1 MKSRQITQRIL
12 AALVLGVA
20 VGMATRNFLDEDT
33 AKQIAGYYSLL
44 TDVFLHLIKMIIAPL
59 VFATVVAGI
68 ANTGDTKTVGRIGL
82 RALGWFIVISFISLS
97 IGLVMATI
105 LNPGDG
111 LHIDPTASA
120 ESVVTGVEPHALSL
134 KGFLDQ
140 VFPSS
145 VIDAMA
151 KNNILQ
157 ILVFAVFFGFALAS
171 LGKKTESLIKVMHEA
186 VPAMLN
192 VTSYVMLFAPF
203 GVFGAVSSVVTLQGL
218 GVLVTYGKYLGGFYL
233 SLLILWV
240 ILIAAG
246 RALIGPTITTLV
258 RMVREPMLLAF
269 STASS
274 EAAYPGAMQKLARFG
289 VREDTAGLVLPLGYS
304 FNLAGSMINMTF
316 ASLFIAQ
323 VCGVELS
330 LTQKLTMLLVL
341 MVSSKGIAGV
351 PRASLV
357 VVAAVLP
364 IFHIPEAGLLL
375 VFGIDHFLDMGR
387 SATNVLGNCIVTAVV
402 ANREGEL
409 APGREINEDAEVEI
423 SSAH

>member
-12 AALVLGVA
+12 LALVLGVA
-20 VGMATRNFLDEDT
+20 VGTATRNFLDEDI

-44 TDVFLHLIKMIIAPL
+44 TDIFLHLIKMIIAPL
-59 VFATVVAGI
+59 VFATVVSGI

-82 RALGWFIVISFISLS
+82 RALGWFIIVSFISLT

-111 LHIDPTASA
+111 LHLDPASGSEPVA
-120 ESVVTGVEPHALSL
+120 GVEAHVLTL
-134 KGFLDQ
+134 KGFIDQ

-171 LGKKTESLIKVMHEA
+171 LGKKAESLVKLMHEA

-192 VTSYVMLFAPF
+192 VTSYVMLFAPL

-218 GVLVTYGKYLGGFYL
+218 GVLLTYGKYLGGFYL
-233 SLLILWV
+233 SLAILWV

-246 RALIGPTITTLV
+246 RALIGPTIMTLV

-323 VCGVELS
+323 VCGVDLS

-364 IFHIPEAGLLL
+364 MFHIPEAGLLL

-409 APGREINEDAEVEI
+409 ASGRLINEDLEV
-423 SSAH
+423 

>member
-1 MKSRQITQRIL
+1 MKSKQITQRIL
-12 AALVLGVA
+12 LALVLGAA
-20 VGMATRNFLDEDT
+20 VGMATRHWLPADG
-33 AKQIAGYYSLL
+33 AKEVAGYYSLL

-59 VFATVVAGI
+59 VFATVVSGI
-68 ANTGDTKTVGRIGL
+68 ANTGDTKAVGRIGI
-82 RALGWFIVISFISLS
+82 RALGWFLTASFVSLT
-97 IGLVMATI
+97 IGLIMATV

-111 LHIDPTASA
+111 LHLNPDDAVAPVS
-120 ESVVTGVEPHALSL
+120 GVEAHALNL
-134 KGFLDQ
+134 KDFLGQ

-171 LGKKTESLIKVMHEA
+171 VGGEVAGSLIKLMHET
-186 VPAMLN
+186 VPVMLR
-192 VTSYVMLFAPF
+192 VTNYVMLFAPF

-218 GVLVTYGKYLGGFYL
+218 DVMVTYGKYLGGFYL
-233 SLLILWV
+233 SLGVLWCLLV
-240 ILIAAG
+240 GAG
-246 RALIGPTITTLV
+246 RLFVGPSIMTLV

-274 EAAYPGAMQKLARFG
+274 EAAYPGAMEKLGRFG
-289 VREDTAGLVLPLGYS
+289 VREEIAGLVLPLGYS
-304 FNLAGSMINMTF
+304 FNLDGSMINMTF

-323 VCGVELS
+323 VCGVDLTLS
-330 LTQKLTMLLVL
+330 QKLLMLLVL

-375 VFGIDHFLDMGR
+375 VFGVDHFLDMGR
-387 SATNVLGNCIVTAVV
+387 SATNVLGNCIATSVV
-402 ANREGEL
+402 AKWEGEL
-409 APGREINEDAEVEI
+409 PEGRKIIDEDEA
-423 SSAH
+423 

>member
-1 MKSRQITQRIL
+1 MKSKQITQRIL
-12 AALVLGVA
+12 LALVLGVA
-20 VGMATRNFLDEDT
+20 VGMATRKGLDEET
-33 AKQIAGYYSLL
+33 ANQVAGYYSLL
-44 TDVFLHLIKMIIAPL
+44 TGVFLNLIKMIIAPL
-59 VFATVVAGI
+59 VFSTVVSGI

-82 RALGWFIVISFISLS
+82 RALGWFIACSFISLT

-111 LHIDPTASA
+111 LHLDVAAAGNGETIA
-120 ESVVTGVEPHALSL
+120 GVEPHALNL

-140 VFPSS
+140 VFPTSI
-145 VIDAMA
+145 IDAMA
-151 KNNILQ
+151 HNNILQ
-157 ILVFAVFFGFALAS
+157 ILCFAIFFGFALAS
-171 LGKKTESLIKVMHEA
+171 LGEKVTGGLIKLMHEA
-186 VPAMLN
+186 VPVMLQ

-203 GVFGAVSSVVTLQGL
+203 GVFGAVASVVTRQGL
-218 GVLVTYGKYLGGFYL
+218 EVLVTYGKYLGGFYL
-233 SLLILWV
+233 SLLILWL
-240 ILIAAG
+240 ILVAAG
-246 RALIGPTITTLV
+246 RALVGPSIMILV

-274 EAAYPGAMQKLARFG
+274 EAAYPGAMQKLAKFG
-289 VREDTAGLVLPLGYS
+289 VREETAGLVLPLGYS

-323 VCGVELS
+323 VCGVDLS
-330 LTQKLTMLLVL
+330 WSQKLTMLLVL

-364 IFHIPEAGLLL
+364 MFHIPEAGLLL
-375 VFGIDHFLDMGR
+375 VLGIDHFLDMGR
-387 SATNVLGNCIVTAVV
+387 SSINVLGNCIVTAVV

-409 APGREINEDAEVEI
+409 APGRLIDEDAEG
-423 SSAH
+423 A

>member
-12 AALVLGVA
+12 LALVLGVA
-20 VGMATRNFLDEDT
+20 VGMATRDFLDEDT

-59 VFATVVAGI
+59 VFATVVSGI

-82 RALGWFIVISFISLS
+82 RALGWFVVVSFISLT
-97 IGLVMATI
+97 IGLVMATL
-105 LNPGDG
+105 LNPGNG
-111 LHIDPTASA
+111 LHLDPTASVEPIA
-120 ESVVTGVEPHALSL
+120 GVEPHAMTF

-171 LGKKTESLIKVMHEA
+171 LGQKAESLIKVMHEA

-203 GVFGAVSSVVTLQGL
+203 GVFGAVASVVTLQGL

-233 SLLILWV
+233 SLLILWG

-246 RALIGPTITTLV
+246 RALVGPTIMILV

-330 LTQKLTMLLVL
+330 FTQKVTMLLVL

-364 IFHIPEAGLLL
+364 MFNIPEAGLLL

-409 APGREINEDAEVEI
+409 VEGRVIDEEG
-423 SSAH
+423 

>member
-12 AALVLGVA
+12 LALVLGVG
-20 VGMATRNFLDEDT
+20 VGSATRYWVQDDDL

-44 TDVFLHLIKMIIAPL
+44 TDIFLHLIKMIIAPL
-59 VFATVVAGI
+59 VFATVVSGI

-82 RALGWFIVISFISLS
+82 RALGWFIVVSFISLT

-111 LHIDPTASA
+111 LHLDPNTASEPVA
-120 ESVVTGVEPHALSL
+120 GVEAHVLTL

-145 VIDAMA
+145 VVDAMA

-171 LGKKTESLIKVMHEA
+171 LGKKAESLIKLMHEA
-186 VPAMLN
+186 VPTMLN

-218 GVLVTYGKYLGGFYL
+218 GVLLTYGKYLGGFYL

-364 IFHIPEAGLLL
+364 MFHIPEAGLLL

-409 APGREINEDAEVEI
+409 ASGRVINEDLEV
-423 SSAH
+423 

>member
-1 MKSRQITQRIL
+1 MTQRIL
-12 AALVLGVA
+12 LALVLGVA
-20 VGMATRNFLDEDT
+20 VGSATRYGVQDEGL

-59 VFATVVAGI
+59 VFATVVSGI

-82 RALGWFIVISFISLS
+82 RALGWFIIVSFISLT
-97 IGLVMATI
+97 IGLVMATL

-111 LHIDPTASA
+111 LHLDPNASGDA
-120 ESVVTGVEPHALSL
+120 IAVVEPHALNL

-145 VIDAMA
+145 VVDAMA

-171 LGKKTESLIKVMHEA
+171 LGKQAESLIKLMHEA
-186 VPAMLN
+186 VPTMLS

-218 GVLVTYGKYLGGFYL
+218 GVLVTYGKYLGGFYV
-233 SLLILWV
+233 SLLILWL

-246 RALIGPTITTLV
+246 RALIGPTIMTLV

-330 LTQKLTMLLVL
+330 LTQKVTMLLVL

-364 IFHIPEAGLLL
+364 MFHIPEAGLLL

-402 ANREGEL
+402 AHREGEL
-409 APGREINEDAEVEI
+409 AQGREIREDEEV
-423 SSAH
+423 

>member
-1 MKSRQITQRIL
+1 MKSKQITQRIL
-12 AALVLGVA
+12 LALVLGVL
-20 VGMATRNFLDEDT
+20 VGMGTRKGLDEET

-44 TDVFLHLIKMIIAPL
+44 TGVFLNLIKMIIAPL
-59 VFATVVAGI
+59 VFCTVVSGI

-82 RALGWFIVISFISLS
+82 RALGWFIVVSFISLS
-97 IGLVMATI
+97 IGLLMAT
-105 LNPGDG
+105 LLSPGDG
-111 LHIDPTASA
+111 LHLDVSA
-120 ESVVTGVEPHALSL
+120 DAGATVPGVEPHALSL

-151 KNNILQ
+151 HNNILQ
-157 ILVFAVFFGFALAS
+157 ILVFAIFFGFALAS
-171 LGKKTESLIKVMHEA
+171 LGQKVTGSLIKLMHEA
-186 VPAMLN
+186 VPAMLQ

-203 GVFGAVSSVVTLQGL
+203 GVFGAVSSVVTEQGL
-218 GVLVTYGKYLGGFYL
+218 GVLITYGKYLGGFYL
-233 SLLILWV
+233 SLLILWA

-246 RALIGPTITTLV
+246 RALVGPTIMTLV

-274 EAAYPGAMQKLARFG
+274 EAAYPGAMQKLALFG
-289 VREDTAGLVLPLGYS
+289 VREETAGLVLPLGYS

-323 VCGVELS
+323 VCGVDLS
-330 LTQKLTMLLVL
+330 WSQKLTMLLVL

-364 IFHIPEAGLLL
+364 IFNIPEGGLIL
-375 VFGIDHFLDMGR
+375 VFGVDQFLDMGR
-387 SATNVLGNCIVTAVV
+387 SATNVIGNSLATAVV

-409 APGREINEDAEVEI
+409 APGRLIDEDAEG
-423 SSAH
+423 A

>member
-1 MKSRQITQRIL
+1 MKSKQITQRIL

-20 VGMATRNFLDEDT
+20 VGMATRQFLPEDS
-33 AKQIAGYYSLL
+33 AKQVAGYYSLL

-59 VFATVVAGI
+59 VFATVVSGI

-82 RALGWFIVISFISLS
+82 RALGWFIVVSFISLS
-97 IGLVMATI
+97 IGLVMAT
-105 LNPGDG
+105 LLSPGDG
-111 LHIDPTASA
+111 LHLDVPADTP
-120 ESVVTGVEPHALSL
+120 VPGVETHALNL

-157 ILVFAVFFGFALAS
+157 ILVFAIFFGFALAS
-171 LGKKTESLIKVMHEA
+171 LGQKVTGSLIKLMHEA
-186 VPAMLN
+186 VPAMLQ

-203 GVFGAVSSVVTLQGL
+203 GVFGAVSSVVTEQGL
-218 GVLVTYGKYLGGFYL
+218 GVLVTYAKYLGGFYI
-233 SLLILWV
+233 SLLILWG

-246 RALIGPTITTLV
+246 RALVGPTIMILV
-258 RMVREPMLLAF
+258 KMVREPMLLAF

-274 EAAYPGAMQKLARFG
+274 EAAYPGAMQKLANFG
-289 VREDTAGLVLPLGYS
+289 VREETAGLVLPLGYS

-323 VCGVELS
+323 VCGVDLS
-330 LTQKLTMLLVL
+330 WTQKLTMLLVL

-402 ANREGEL
+402 AKGEGEL
-409 APGREINEDAEVEI
+409 VPGRVINEDAEVVV
-423 SSAH
+423 APH

>member
-12 AALVLGVA
+12 LALVLGVG
-20 VGMATRNFLDEDT
+20 VGSATRYGVQDEEM

-44 TDVFLHLIKMIIAPL
+44 TDIFLHLIKMIIAPL
-59 VFATVVAGI
+59 VFATVVSGI

-82 RALGWFIVISFISLS
+82 RALGWFIMVSFISLT

-105 LNPGDG
+105 LNPGAG
-111 LHIDPTASA
+111 LHLDPSTASEPVA
-120 ESVVTGVEPHALSL
+120 GVEAHALSL

-171 LGKKTESLIKVMHEA
+171 LGKKAESLVKLMHEA

-218 GVLVTYGKYLGGFYL
+218 GVLITYGKYLGGFYL
-233 SLLILWV
+233 SLLILWA

-330 LTQKLTMLLVL
+330 LSQKITMLLVL

-409 APGREINEDAEVEI
+409 ASGRVINEDLEV
-423 SSAH
+423 

>member
-1 MKSRQITQRIL
+1 MKSKQITQRIL
-12 AALVLGVA
+12 LALVLGVA
-20 VGMATRNFLDEDT
+20 VGMATRQFLPEDS
-33 AKQIAGYYSLL
+33 AKQVAGYYSLL

-59 VFATVVAGI
+59 VFATVVSGI
-68 ANTGDTKTVGRIGL
+68 ANTGDTRTVGRIGI
-82 RALGWFIVISFISLS
+82 RALGWFIVVSFISLS
-97 IGLVMATI
+97 IGLLMATL
-105 LNPGDG
+105 LNPGEG
-111 LHIDPTASA
+111 LHLDVGNASA
-120 ESVVTGVEPHALSL
+120 PVTGVETHALNL

-151 KNNILQ
+151 RNNILQ
-157 ILVFAVFFGFALAS
+157 ILVFAIFFGFALAS
-171 LGKKTESLIKVMHEA
+171 LGQKVAGSLIKLMHEA
-186 VPAMLN
+186 VPAMLQ
-192 VTSYVMLFAPF
+192 VTSYVMLFAPM
-203 GVFGAVSSVVTLQGL
+203 GVFGAVSSVVTEQGL
-218 GVLVTYGKYLGGFYL
+218 GVLITYGKYLGGFYL
-233 SLLILWV
+233 SLMILWA

-246 RALIGPTITTLV
+246 RALVGPTISKLV
-258 RMVREPMLLAF
+258 RMIREPMLLAF

-274 EAAYPGAMQKLARFG
+274 EAAYPGAMQKLALFG

-330 LTQKLTMLLVL
+330 WSQKLTMLLVL
-341 MVSSKGIAGV
+341 MISSKGIAGV

-402 ANREGEL
+402 AKGEGEL
-409 APGREINEDAEVEI
+409 VPGRVIDEDAEVVVA
-423 SSAH
+423 SH